1 MSFQHILEHVKTPV
15 DFTYLGIGSAPHAR
29 TIETFDDVWDQLVP
43 VFVREQ
49 ARKTRRI
56 IHFDPAFTHS
66 IDFVKTYFATYYPEL
81 VYHKMDTYHSFT
93 SPRLEVIITEDALEY
108 KNKFY
113 EREENHEWF
122 LDELCTTVLKNKGQL
137 AVQDFTGRYL
147 DEIFKRVYEKSSNK
161 ELFKRKILFDITYGH
176 ASCMTDLTKNKPIY
190 DSNGDFA
197 NFLLYSPREII
208 MAIGK
213 DPRLDGLIKEHYVKK
228 FREALNIHHVN
239 YRRRTKGEECMYR
252 SELYDDTSKPELIMG
267 YLQNELADNF
277 LILKELGAVT
287 AEKEH
292 EYRYLMKY
300 YDQVNMYDWNTAVS
314 RLV

>member
-1 MSFQHILEHVKTPV
+1 MSFKHILEHVKTPV
-15 DFTYLGIGSAPHAR
+15 EFTYLGIGSAPHAR
-29 TIETFDDVWDQLVP
+29 TIENFDDVWDQLVP

-49 ARKTRRI
+49 AQKTRRI
-56 IHFDPAFTHS
+56 IHFDPGFANS

-81 VYHKMDTYHSFT
+81 VYHKMETYHSFN
-93 SPRLEVIITEDALEY
+93 SSRLEVIIAEDAIEY
-108 KNKFY
+108 KNTFY

-122 LDELCTTVLKNKGQL
+122 LDEFSATVLENRGQL
-137 AVQDFTGRYL
+137 IVQDFTGRYL
-147 DEIFKRVYEKSSNK
+147 DDIFKRVYEKSSDK
-161 ELFKRKILFDITYGH
+161 ALFKRKVLFDITYGH

-190 DSNGDFA
+190 DSKGDFM

-208 MAIGK
+208 NAIGK
-213 DPRLDGLIKEHYVKK
+213 DVRLDGFIKEHYMKK
-228 FREALNIHHVN
+228 FRESLNFHHVN
-239 YRRRTKGEECMYR
+239 YRRRSKGEMCLNKCD
-252 SELYDDTSKPELIMG
+252 LYNDTSKPELIMG

-277 LILKELGAVT
+277 LILKELGAFT
-287 AEKEH
+287 DEKEH